1 MKRRGSVAVRVIGL
15 LIAGMIIYSLV
26 LFTVINRQLT
36 EGFLNYI
43 ENTLVYQSEG
53 VQNYI
58 DEISADLKR
67 STASLK
73 ESFYEGYPENGFE
86 PRFVND
92 VCHQVI
98 KYHDAEGAIIVDNTG
113 NKITTTSL
121 GSVDF
126 SRFIKRAIAGENV
139 SSIFIDGKHL
149 YAVVAEPLVVNGA
162 QVGAAVTKQRIS
174 DDKFVAKI
182 ASLYDVKAEYYSGYT
197 RVYST
202 YTLMTG
208 SKIENKHI
216 IDSVLKGQP
225 VKAIINVKGEEY
237 VSYYFP
243 IRDSEGNV
251 LTSFHIGKPMSDVV
265 TIAKGIFIPLII
277 TAAAITIVLVGL
289 IILLIYQSIL
299 KRLTFVGK
307 SIKTLSSGDADLTL
321 RIPEKGNNEFTE
333 LGADVNAFIEIL
345 QTLVK
350 KLNEAQLSLEQIGA
364 ELGVNSQETASAT
377 SEIMANISS
386 VRMQAE
392 TQSTA
397 VTETTTVLEQSG
409 ESVNELV
416 ELINNQVAGIT
427 QASAAI
433 EQMIGNISAVSNS
446 VNIMAQSF
454 KVLDSN
460 VNEGNFKL
468 ENVGNKV
475 NQMADQ
481 SKMLLQANNMIAQV
495 ASQTNL
501 LAMNA
506 AIEAAH
512 AGEAGKGFSVVA
524 DEIRKLAETSSV
536 QSKNINTE
544 LKEISASIQDIVTLT
559 GDARNSYSSI
569 VSQLNSTDT
578 IMEQIANAM
587 AEQSLASTQILEAL
601 ADMKGQSTSV
611 NEKSKGL
618 QRGIENVQ
626 NNMNVV
632 AQVSDVILGSMDE
645 MTAGSQEISTSSQ
658 SVSNLAQQTRDNI
671 EIMDSLLKQFKA

>member
-1 MKRRGSVAVRVIGL
+1 MEKRGSVAVRVIGL
-15 LIAGMIIYSLV
+15 LIAGMIIYSFS
-26 LFTVINRQLT
+26 LFSVINRQLMR
-36 EGFLNYI
+36 GFLDYV
-43 ENTLVYQSEG
+43 ENTLVYQSKG

-58 DEISADLKR
+58 DDISAELKR

-73 ESFYEGYPENGFE
+73 ESFYEGYEQYGFN
-86 PRFVND
+86 PRFIND

-98 KYHDAEGAIIVDNTG
+98 KYHDAEGAIIVDNQG
-113 NKITTTSL
+113 NKLTTTSL

-126 SRFIKRAIAGENV
+126 SRFIKRAVSGENV

-149 YAVVAEPLVVNGA
+149 YAVVAEPLIVNGK

-174 DDKFVAKI
+174 DDKFVSKI
-182 ASLYDVKAEYYSGYT
+182 AALYDVKAEYYSGYT

-208 SKIENKHI
+208 SKIENKYI
-216 IDSVLKGQP
+216 IDRVLKGET
-225 VKAIINVKGEEY
+225 VSAIINVKGKEY

-243 IRDSEGNV
+243 IRDAEGNV
-251 LTSFHIGKPMSDVV
+251 LTAFHIGKPMSAVV
-265 TIAKGIFIPLII
+265 TISKGIFIPLLII
-277 TAAAITIVLVGL
+277 AALITIILVGL
-289 IILLIYQSIL
+289 IILLIYQSII
-299 KRLTFVGK
+299 KRLNFVGK

-321 RIPEKGNNEFTE
+321 RIPTKGNNEFSE
-333 LGADVNAFIEIL
+333 LGNNVNVFIEIL

-377 SEIMANISS
+377 SQIMANISS
-386 VRMQAE
+386 VRIQAE
-392 TQSTA
+392 TQSAA
-397 VTETTTVLEQSG
+397 VVETTNVLEQSG
-409 ESVNELV
+409 QSVNELV
-416 ELINNQVAGIT
+416 ALINNQVAGIS

-433 EQMIGNISAVSNS
+433 EEMIGNIGAVSNS
-446 VNIMAQSF
+446 VKIMSQSF

-460 VNEGNFKL
+460 VNDGNYKL

-475 NQMADQ
+475 NQMAEQ

-512 AGEAGKGFSVVA
+512 AGEAGRGFSVVA
-524 DEIRKLAETSSV
+524 DEIRKLAETSSA

-544 LKEISASIQDIVTLT
+544 LKEISASIQDIVLLT
-559 GDARNSYSSI
+559 SDARNSYDSI
-569 VSQLNSTDT
+569 VTQLTSTDS
-578 IMEQIANAM
+578 IMEQIDNAM
-587 AEQSLASTQILEAL
+587 SEQSLASTQILEAL
-601 ADMKGQSTSV
+601 ADMKGQSASV
-611 NEKSKGL
+611 NEKSMSLQKG
-618 QRGIENVQ
+618 ISEVQ
-626 NNMNVV
+626 NNMDVV
-632 AQVSDVILGSMDE
+632 AQVSEVILGSMDE

>member
-15 LIAGMIIYSLV
+15 LIAGMIIYSLI

-113 NKITTTSL
+113 NKVTTTSL

-149 YAVVAEPLVVNGA
+149 YAVVAEPLVVNGT

-216 IDSVLKGQP
+216 IDSVLKGQS

-243 IRDSEGNV
+243 IRDAEGNV

-265 TIAKGIFIPLII
+265 TIAKGIFIPLTI

-321 RIPEKGNNEFTE
+321 RIPEKGNNEFSE

>member
-1 MKRRGSVAVRVIGL
+1 MEKRGSVAVRVIGL
-15 LIAGMIIYSLV
+15 LIAGMIIYSFS
-26 LFTVINRQLT
+26 LFSVINRQLMR
-36 EGFLNYI
+36 GFLDYV
-43 ENTLVYQSEG
+43 ENTLVYQSKG

-58 DEISADLKR
+58 DDISAELKR

-73 ESFYEGYPENGFE
+73 ESFYEGYEQYGFN
-86 PRFVND
+86 PRFIND

-98 KYHDAEGAIIVDNTG
+98 KYHDAEGAIIVDNQG
-113 NKITTTSL
+113 NKLTTTSL

-126 SRFIKRAIAGENV
+126 SRFIKRAVSGENV

-149 YAVVAEPLVVNGA
+149 YAVVAEPLIVNGK

-174 DDKFVAKI
+174 DDKFVSKI
-182 ASLYDVKAEYYSGYT
+182 AALYDVKAEYYSGYT

-208 SKIENKHI
+208 SKIENKYI
-216 IDSVLKGQP
+216 IDRVLKGET
-225 VKAIINVKGEEY
+225 VSAIINVKGEEY

-243 IRDSEGNV
+243 IRDAEGNV
-251 LTSFHIGKPMSDVV
+251 LTAFHIGKPMSAVV
-265 TIAKGIFIPLII
+265 TISKGIFIPLLII
-277 TAAAITIVLVGL
+277 AALITIILVGL
-289 IILLIYQSIL
+289 IILLIYQSII
-299 KRLTFVGK
+299 KRLNFVGK

-321 RIPEKGNNEFTE
+321 RIPTKGNNEFSE
-333 LGADVNAFIEIL
+333 LGNNVNVFIEIL

-377 SEIMANISS
+377 SQIMANISS
-386 VRMQAE
+386 VRIQAE
-392 TQSTA
+392 TQSAA
-397 VTETTTVLEQSG
+397 VVETTSVLEQSG
-409 ESVNELV
+409 QSVNELV
-416 ELINNQVAGIT
+416 ALINNQVAGIS

-433 EQMIGNISAVSNS
+433 EEMIGNIGAVSNS
-446 VNIMAQSF
+446 VKIMSQSF

-460 VNEGNFKL
+460 VNDGNFKL

-475 NQMADQ
+475 NQMAEQ

-512 AGEAGKGFSVVA
+512 AGEAGRGFSVVA
-524 DEIRKLAETSSV
+524 DEIRKLAETSSA

-544 LKEISASIQDIVTLT
+544 LKEISASIQDIVLLT
-559 GDARNSYSSI
+559 SDARNSYDSI
-569 VSQLNSTDT
+569 VTQLTSTDS
-578 IMEQIANAM
+578 IMEQIDNAM
-587 AEQSLASTQILEAL
+587 SEQSLASTQILEAL
-601 ADMKGQSTSV
+601 ADMKGQSASV
-611 NEKSKGL
+611 NEKSMSLQKG
-618 QRGIENVQ
+618 ISEVQ
-626 NNMNVV
+626 NNMDVV
-632 AQVSDVILGSMDE
+632 AQVSEVILGSMDE

>member
-1 MKRRGSVAVRVIGL
+1 MEKRGSVAVRVIGL
-15 LIAGMIIYSLV
+15 LIAGMIIYSFS
-26 LFTVINRQLT
+26 LFSVINRQLMR
-36 EGFLNYI
+36 GFLDYV
-43 ENTLVYQSEG
+43 ENTLVYQSKG

-58 DEISADLKR
+58 DDISAELKR

-73 ESFYEGYPENGFE
+73 ESFYEGYEQYGFN
-86 PRFVND
+86 PRFIND

-98 KYHDAEGAIIVDNTG
+98 KYHDAEGAIIVDNQG
-113 NKITTTSL
+113 NKLTTTSL

-126 SRFIKRAIAGENV
+126 SRFIKRAVSGENV

-149 YAVVAEPLVVNGA
+149 YAVVAEPLIVNGK

-174 DDKFVAKI
+174 DDKFVSKI
-182 ASLYDVKAEYYSGYT
+182 AALYDVKAEYYSGYT

-208 SKIENKHI
+208 SKIENKYI
-216 IDSVLKGQP
+216 IDRVLKGET
-225 VKAIINVKGEEY
+225 VSAIINVKGEEY

-243 IRDSEGNV
+243 IRDAEGNV
-251 LTSFHIGKPMSDVV
+251 LTAFHIGKPMSAVV
-265 TIAKGIFIPLII
+265 TISKGIFIPLLII
-277 TAAAITIVLVGL
+277 AVLITIILVGL
-289 IILLIYQSIL
+289 IILLIYQSII
-299 KRLTFVGK
+299 KRLNFVGK

-321 RIPEKGNNEFTE
+321 RIPTKGNNEFSE
-333 LGADVNAFIEIL
+333 LGNNVNVFIEIL

-377 SEIMANISS
+377 SQIMANISS
-386 VRMQAE
+386 VRIQAE
-392 TQSTA
+392 TQSAA
-397 VTETTTVLEQSG
+397 VVETTSVLEQSG
-409 ESVNELV
+409 QSVNELV
-416 ELINNQVAGIT
+416 ALINNQVAGIS

-433 EQMIGNISAVSNS
+433 EEMIGNIGAVSNS
-446 VNIMAQSF
+446 VKIMSQSF

-460 VNEGNFKL
+460 VNDGNFKL

-475 NQMADQ
+475 NQMAEQ

-512 AGEAGKGFSVVA
+512 AGEAGRGFSVVA

-544 LKEISASIQDIVTLT
+544 LKEISASIQDIVLLT
-559 GDARNSYSSI
+559 SDARNSYDSI
-569 VSQLNSTDT
+569 VTQLTSTDS
-578 IMEQIANAM
+578 IMEQIDNAM
-587 AEQSLASTQILEAL
+587 SEQSLASTQILEAL
-601 ADMKGQSTSV
+601 ADMKGQSASV
-611 NEKSKGL
+611 NEKSMSLQKG
-618 QRGIENVQ
+618 ISEVQ
-626 NNMNVV
+626 NNMDVV
-632 AQVSDVILGSMDE
+632 AQVSEVILGSMDE

>member
-15 LIAGMIIYSLV
+15 LIAGMIIYSLI
-26 LFTVINRQLT
+26 LFTVINKQLT

-73 ESFYEGYPENGFE
+73 ESFYEGYPANGFE

-92 VCHQVI
+92 VCHQVM
-98 KYHDAEGAIIVDNTG
+98 KYHDAEGAIIVDKYGT
-113 NKITTTSL
+113 KITTTSL

-126 SRFIKRAIAGENV
+126 TRFIKRAVAGENV
-139 SSIFIDGKHL
+139 SSIFLDGKHL
-149 YAVVAEPLVVNGA
+149 YAVVAEPLIVNGS

-202 YTLMTG
+202 YSLMTG
-208 SKIENKHI
+208 SKIENKFI
-216 IDSVLKGQP
+216 IDRVLKGEP
-225 VKAIINVKGEEY
+225 VSAIINVKGEEY

-243 IRDSEGNV
+243 IRDAEGNV
-251 LTSFHIGKPMSDVV
+251 LTAFHIGKPMSDVV
-265 TIAKGIFIPLII
+265 TIARGIFIPLTIL
-277 TAAAITIVLVGL
+277 AAVITIVLVGL

-299 KRLTFVGK
+299 KRLMFVGK

-321 RIPEKGNNEFTE
+321 RIPAKGNNEFSE
-333 LGADVNAFIEIL
+333 LGADVNAFMEIL

-350 KLNEAQLSLEQIGA
+350 RLNEAQVSLEQIGE

-377 SEIMANISS
+377 SQILANISS

-392 TQSTA
+392 TQSVA
-397 VTETTTVLEQSG
+397 VSETTTVLEQSG

-416 ELINNQVAGIT
+416 SLINNQVAGIT

-433 EQMIGNISAVSNS
+433 TQMIGNICAVSNS
-446 VNIMAQSF
+446 IKIMAQSF

-460 VNEGNFKL
+460 VNDGNQKL

-475 NQMADQ
+475 LQMAAQ
-481 SKMLLQANNMIAQV
+481 SKMLLEANNMIAQV

-512 AGEAGKGFSVVA
+512 AGEAGRGFSVVA
-524 DEIRKLAETSSV
+524 DEIRKLAETSSA

-544 LKEISASIQDIVTLT
+544 LKEISVSIQDIVNLSTE
-559 GDARNSYSSI
+559 ARSSYDSI
-569 VSQLNSTDT
+569 VTQLNSTDS
-578 IMEQIANAM
+578 IMEQINNAM
-587 AEQSLASTQILEAL
+587 SEQSAASTQILEAL
-601 ADMKGQSTSV
+601 ADMKDKSASV
-611 NEKSKGL
+611 NDKSINL
-618 QRGIENVQ
+618 QKGIENVQ

-632 AQVSDVILGSMDE
+632 TQVSDVILGSMDE

-658 SVSNLAQQTRDNI
+658 NVSNLAQQTRDNI
-671 EIMDSLLKQFKA
+671 EIMDNLLKQFKA

>member
-1 MKRRGSVAVRVIGL
+1 MKRRGSVAVRVIGI
-15 LIAGMIIYSLV
+15 LIAGMILYSV
-26 LFTVINRQLT
+26 ILFSVINKQLT

-58 DEISADLKR
+58 DEISADLRR

-73 ESFYEGYPENGFE
+73 ETFYEGYPANGFE

-92 VCHQVI
+92 VCHQVM
-98 KYHDAEGAIIVDNTG
+98 KYHDAEGAIIVDNSG

-139 SSIFIDGKHL
+139 SSVFLDGKHL
-149 YAVVAEPLVVNGA
+149 YAVVAEPLKVNGT
-162 QVGAAVTKQRIS
+162 QVGATVTKQRIS

-208 SKIENKHI
+208 SKIENKHV
-216 IDSVLKGQP
+216 IDSVLKGES
-225 VKAIINVKGEEY
+225 VKAIVNVKGEEY
-237 VSYYFP
+237 VSYFFP
-243 IRDSEGNV
+243 IRDAEGNV
-251 LTSFHIGKPMSDVV
+251 LTAFHIGKPMSDVV
-265 TIAKGIFIPLII
+265 TIAKGIFVPLTII
-277 TAAAITIVLVGL
+277 STLITVVLVGL
-289 IILLIYQSIL
+289 IILLFYQSII
-299 KRLTFVGK
+299 KRLIFVGK

-321 RIPEKGNNEFTE
+321 RIPSKGNNEFSE
-333 LGADVNAFIEIL
+333 LGDDVNAFMEIL
-345 QTLVK
+345 QTLVR
-350 KLNEAQLSLEQIGA
+350 KLNEAQLSLEKIG
-364 ELGVNSQETASAT
+364 EDLGVNSQETASAT
-377 SEIMANISS
+377 SQIMANISS

-392 TQSTA
+392 TQSAA

-416 ELINNQVAGIT
+416 DLINNQVAGIT

-460 VNEGNFKL
+460 VNDGNFKL

-524 DEIRKLAETSSV
+524 DEIRKLAETSSM

-559 GDARNSYSSI
+559 SDARNSYASI
-569 VSQLNSTDT
+569 VTQLNSTDT
-578 IMEQIANAM
+578 IMEQIANSM
-587 AEQSLASTQILEAL
+587 TEQSLASTQILEAL
-601 ADMKGQSTSV
+601 ADMKEKSASV
-611 NEKSKGL
+611 NDKSVGL

-671 EIMDSLLKQFKA
+671 EIMDNLLKQFKA

>member
-1 MKRRGSVAVRVIGL
+1 MEKRGSVAVRVIGL
-15 LIAGMIIYSLV
+15 LIAGMIIYSFS
-26 LFTVINRQLT
+26 LFSVINRQLMR
-36 EGFLNYI
+36 GFLDYV
-43 ENTLVYQSEG
+43 ENTLVYQSKG

-58 DEISADLKR
+58 DDISAELKR

-73 ESFYEGYPENGFE
+73 ESFYEGYEQYGFN
-86 PRFVND
+86 PRFIND

-98 KYHDAEGAIIVDNTG
+98 KYHDAEGAIIVDNQG
-113 NKITTTSL
+113 NKLTTTSL

-126 SRFIKRAIAGENV
+126 SRFIKRAVSGENV

-149 YAVVAEPLVVNGA
+149 YAVVAEPLIVNGK

-174 DDKFVAKI
+174 DDKFVSKI
-182 ASLYDVKAEYYSGYT
+182 AALYDVKAEYYSGYT

-208 SKIENKHI
+208 SKIENKYI
-216 IDSVLKGQP
+216 IDRVLKGET
-225 VKAIINVKGEEY
+225 VSAIINVKGEEY

-243 IRDSEGNV
+243 IRDAEGNV
-251 LTSFHIGKPMSDVV
+251 LTAFHIGKPMSAVV
-265 TIAKGIFIPLII
+265 TISKGIFIPLLII
-277 TAAAITIVLVGL
+277 AALITIILVGL
-289 IILLIYQSIL
+289 IILLIYQSII
-299 KRLTFVGK
+299 KRLNFVGK

-321 RIPEKGNNEFTE
+321 RIPTKGNNEFSE
-333 LGADVNAFIEIL
+333 LGNNVNVFIEIL

-377 SEIMANISS
+377 SQIMANISS
-386 VRMQAE
+386 VRIQAE
-392 TQSTA
+392 TQSAA
-397 VTETTTVLEQSG
+397 VVETTNVLEQSG
-409 ESVNELV
+409 QSVNELV
-416 ELINNQVAGIT
+416 ALINNQVAGIS

-433 EQMIGNISAVSNS
+433 EEMIGNIGAVSNS
-446 VNIMAQSF
+446 VKIMSQSF

-460 VNEGNFKL
+460 VNDGNYKL

-475 NQMADQ
+475 NQMAEQ

-512 AGEAGKGFSVVA
+512 AGEAGRGFSVVA
-524 DEIRKLAETSSV
+524 DEIRKLAETSSA

-544 LKEISASIQDIVTLT
+544 LKEISASIQDIVLLT
-559 GDARNSYSSI
+559 SDARNSYDSI
-569 VSQLNSTDT
+569 VTQLTSTDS
-578 IMEQIANAM
+578 IMEQIDNAM
-587 AEQSLASTQILEAL
+587 SEQSLASTQILEAL
-601 ADMKGQSTSV
+601 ADMKGQSASV
-611 NEKSKGL
+611 NEKSMSLQKG
-618 QRGIENVQ
+618 ISEVQ
-626 NNMNVV
+626 NNMDVV
-632 AQVSDVILGSMDE
+632 AQVSEVILGSMDE

>member
-15 LIAGMIIYSLV
+15 LIAGMIIYSLI

-58 DEISADLKR
+58 DEISADLRR

-113 NKITTTSL
+113 TKITTTSL

-149 YAVVAEPLVVNGA
+149 YAVVAEPLVVNGT

-243 IRDSEGNV
+243 IRDAEGNV
-251 LTSFHIGKPMSDVV
+251 LTSFHIGKPMDDVV
-265 TIAKGIFIPLII
+265 TIAKGIFIPLTII
-277 TAAAITIVLVGL
+277 AAAITIILVGL
-289 IILLIYQSIL
+289 IILLIYQTIL
-299 KRLTFVGK
+299 KRLMFVGK

>member
-1 MKRRGSVAVRVIGL
+1 MEKRGSVAVRVIGL
-15 LIAGMIIYSLV
+15 LIAGMIIYSFS
-26 LFTVINRQLT
+26 LFSVINRQLMR
-36 EGFLNYI
+36 GFLDYV
-43 ENTLVYQSEG
+43 ENTLVYQSKG

-58 DEISADLKR
+58 DDISAELKR

-73 ESFYEGYPENGFE
+73 ESFYEGYEQYGFN
-86 PRFVND
+86 PRFIND

-98 KYHDAEGAIIVDNTG
+98 KYHDAEGAIIVDNQG
-113 NKITTTSL
+113 NKLTTTSL

-126 SRFIKRAIAGENV
+126 SRFIKRAVSGENV

-149 YAVVAEPLVVNGA
+149 YAVVAEPLIVNGK

-174 DDKFVAKI
+174 DDKFVSKI
-182 ASLYDVKAEYYSGYT
+182 AALYDVKAEYYSGYT

-208 SKIENKHI
+208 SKIENKYI
-216 IDSVLKGQP
+216 IDRVLKGET
-225 VKAIINVKGEEY
+225 VSAIINVKGEEY

-243 IRDSEGNV
+243 IRDAEGNV
-251 LTSFHIGKPMSDVV
+251 LTAFHIGKPMSAVV
-265 TIAKGIFIPLII
+265 TISKGIFIPLLII
-277 TAAAITIVLVGL
+277 AALITIILVGL
-289 IILLIYQSIL
+289 IILLIYQSII
-299 KRLTFVGK
+299 KRLNFVGK

-321 RIPEKGNNEFTE
+321 RIPTKGNNEFSE
-333 LGADVNAFIEIL
+333 LGNNVNVFIEIL

-377 SEIMANISS
+377 SQIMANISS
-386 VRMQAE
+386 VRIQAE
-392 TQSTA
+392 TQSAA
-397 VTETTTVLEQSG
+397 VVETTSVLEQSG
-409 ESVNELV
+409 QSVNELV
-416 ELINNQVAGIT
+416 ALINNQVAGIS

-433 EQMIGNISAVSNS
+433 EEMIGNIGAVSNS
-446 VNIMAQSF
+446 VKIMSQSF

-460 VNEGNFKL
+460 VNDGNFKL

-475 NQMADQ
+475 NQMAEQ

-512 AGEAGKGFSVVA
+512 AGEAGRGFSVVA

-544 LKEISASIQDIVTLT
+544 LKEISASIQDIVLLT
-559 GDARNSYSSI
+559 SDARNSYDSI
-569 VSQLNSTDT
+569 VTQLTSTDS
-578 IMEQIANAM
+578 IMEQIDNAM
-587 AEQSLASTQILEAL
+587 SEQSLASTQILEAL
-601 ADMKGQSTSV
+601 ADMKGQSASV
-611 NEKSKGL
+611 NEKSMSLQKG
-618 QRGIENVQ
+618 ISEVQ
-626 NNMNVV
+626 NNMDVV
-632 AQVSDVILGSMDE
+632 AQVSEVILGSMDE

>member
-1 MKRRGSVAVRVIGL
+1 MEKRGSVAVRVIGL
-15 LIAGMIIYSLV
+15 LIAGMIIYSFS
-26 LFTVINRQLT
+26 LFSVINRQLT
-36 EGFLNYI
+36 RGFLDYV
-43 ENTLVYQSEG
+43 ENTLVYQSKG

-58 DEISADLKR
+58 DDISAELKR

-73 ESFYEGYPENGFE
+73 ESFYEGYEQYGFT
-86 PRFVND
+86 PRFIND

-98 KYHDAEGAIIVDNTG
+98 KYHDAEGAIIVDNQG
-113 NKITTTSL
+113 NKLTTTSL

-126 SRFIKRAIAGENV
+126 SRFIKRAVSGENV

-149 YAVVAEPLVVNGA
+149 YAVVAEPLIVNGN

-174 DDKFVAKI
+174 DDKFVSKI
-182 ASLYDVKAEYYSGYT
+182 AALYDVKAEYYSGYT

-208 SKIENKHI
+208 SKIENKYI
-216 IDSVLKGQP
+216 IDRVLKGET
-225 VKAIINVKGEEY
+225 VSAIINVKGEEY

-243 IRDSEGNV
+243 IRDAEGNV
-251 LTSFHIGKPMSDVV
+251 LTAFHIGKPMSAVV
-265 TIAKGIFIPLII
+265 TIAKGIFIPLLII
-277 TAAAITIVLVGL
+277 AALITIILVGL
-289 IILLIYQSIL
+289 IILLIYQSII
-299 KRLTFVGK
+299 KRLNFVGK

-321 RIPEKGNNEFTE
+321 RIPTKGNNEFSE
-333 LGADVNAFIEIL
+333 LGNDVNIFIEIL

-377 SEIMANISS
+377 SQIMANISS
-386 VRMQAE
+386 VRIQAE
-392 TQSTA
+392 TQSAA
-397 VTETTTVLEQSG
+397 VVETTSVLEQSG
-409 ESVNELV
+409 QSVNELV
-416 ELINNQVAGIT
+416 ALINNQVAGIS

-433 EQMIGNISAVSNS
+433 EEMIGNIGAVSNS
-446 VNIMAQSF
+446 VKIMSQSF

-460 VNEGNFKL
+460 VNDGNFKL

-475 NQMADQ
+475 NQMAEQ

-512 AGEAGKGFSVVA
+512 AGEAGRGFSVVA
-524 DEIRKLAETSSV
+524 DEIRKLAETSSA

-544 LKEISASIQDIVTLT
+544 LKEISASIQDIVLLT
-559 GDARNSYSSI
+559 SDARNSYDSI
-569 VSQLNSTDT
+569 VTQLTSTDS
-578 IMEQIANAM
+578 IMEQIDNAM
-587 AEQSLASTQILEAL
+587 SEQSLASTQILEAL
-601 ADMKGQSTSV
+601 ADMKGQSASV
-611 NEKSKGL
+611 NEKSMSLQKG
-618 QRGIENVQ
+618 ISEVQ
-626 NNMNVV
+626 NNMDVV
-632 AQVSDVILGSMDE
+632 AQVSEVILGSMDE

>member
-26 LFTVINRQLT
+26 LFSVINKQLT

-58 DEISADLKR
+58 DEVSADLKR

-73 ESFYEGYPENGFE
+73 ETFYEGYPENGFE

-98 KYHDAEGAIIVDNTG
+98 KYHDAEGAIIVDKNG
-113 NKITTTSL
+113 NKVTTTSL

-149 YAVVAEPLVVNGA
+149 YAVVAEPLIVNGT

-174 DDKFVAKI
+174 DDNFVAKI

-208 SKIENKHI
+208 SKIENKFI
-216 IDSVLKGQP
+216 IDRVLKGET
-225 VKAIINVKGEEY
+225 VSAIINVKGEEY

-243 IRDSEGNV
+243 IRDAEGNV
-251 LTSFHIGKPMSDVV
+251 LTTFHIGKPMSDVV
-265 TIAKGIFIPLII
+265 TIAKGIFIPLTII
-277 TAAAITIVLVGL
+277 AAAITIILVGL

-299 KRLTFVGK
+299 KRLMFVGK

-321 RIPEKGNNEFTE
+321 RIPTKGNNEFSE
-333 LGADVNAFIEIL
+333 LGADVNAFMEIL

-350 KLNEAQLSLEQIGA
+350 KLNEAQVSLEQIGE

-377 SEIMANISS
+377 SQIMANISS

-392 TQSTA
+392 TQSVA
-397 VTETTTVLEQSG
+397 VSETTTVLEQSD

-416 ELINNQVAGIT
+416 ALINNQVAGIT

-446 VNIMAQSF
+446 IKIMAQSF

-460 VNEGNFKL
+460 VNDGNQKL

-475 NQMADQ
+475 LQMATQ
-481 SKMLLQANNMIAQV
+481 SKMLLEANNMIAQV

-512 AGEAGKGFSVVA
+512 AGEAGRGFSVVA
-524 DEIRKLAETSSV
+524 DEIRKLAETSSA

-544 LKEISASIQDIVTLT
+544 LKEITASIQNIVSLSNE
-559 GDARNSYSSI
+559 ARNSYDSI
-569 VSQLNSTDT
+569 VTQLNSTDS
-578 IMEQIANAM
+578 IMEQINNAM
-587 AEQSLASTQILEAL
+587 AEQSAASTQILEAL
-601 ADMKGQSTSV
+601 ADMKDQSASV
-611 NEKSKGL
+611 NDKSVNL
-618 QRGIENVQ
+618 QKGIENVQ

-632 AQVSDVILGSMDE
+632 TQVSDVILGSMDE
-645 MTAGSQEISTSSQ
+645 MSAGSQEISTSSQ
-658 SVSNLAQQTRDNI
+658 NVSNLAQQTRDNI
-671 EIMDSLLKQFKA
+671 ELMDNLLKQFKA